1 MITCTSLTVVDDE
14 GPPLSTTEVRNLTV
28 LTELPF
34 VVPFSERVKVRE
46 KHIYELL

>member
-1 MITCTSLTVVDDE
+1 MIIVVDDE

-34 VVPFSERVKVRE
+34 VVPFSERVKVSDHNLRSNV
-46 KHIYELL
+46 